1 MAGEPRAQAP
11 FKSRLYIPATDPGYS
26 ELTNPMNFASAVFAE
41 AYPMTDQ
48 MKSSKL
54 TAIAETGG
62 KAVNHTVPLIRA
74 AVLAVSVAAAIPTA
88 QNLYYAWKHD
98 VPFNEV
104 QHRLSQAGLWEK
116 NYDCKIDY
124 RPLQASPQSKVDV
137 GSCAKT
143 GDISIKISGAKGQ
156 VNYEWIAFEQLPKPA
171 AQNAGLLGLIVSQ
184 ALAEELSKPASS
196 AAPVRVADAAMEV
209 MCQAKQ
215 KDTVVRVVKEA
226 AKCFRETVSLFKGS
240 VEKREEVACDKAC
253 PVAN

>member
-1 MAGEPRAQAP
+1 
-11 FKSRLYIPATDPGYS
+11 
-26 ELTNPMNFASAVFAE
+26 MNFASAVFAE

-48 MKSSKL
+48 MKLSKL
-54 TAIAETGG
+54 SAIAETGG
-62 KAVNHTVPLIRA
+62 KAVNHTVPLVRA

-98 VPFNEV
+98 VPFNQV
-104 QHRLSQAGLWEK
+104 QHRLSQAGLWER

-124 RPLQASPQSKVDV
+124 RPLQSSASTKVDAGACV
-137 GSCAKT
+137 KT

-156 VNYEWIAFEQLPKPA
+156 TNYEWIAFEQLPKPA
-171 AQNAGLLGLIVSQ
+171 SQSAGLLGLIISQ
-184 ALAEELSKPASS
+184 ALAEDLAKPASS
-196 AAPVRVADAAMEV
+196 TAPIVVADAASEV

-215 KDTVVRVVKEA
+215 KDMVVRVVKEA

-253 PVAN
+253 PIAN